1 MHTCGFYPVADLHR
15 PGKLLVLW
23 GSNPASTNEEG
34 QICSLLFRALK
45 GGTELMVVDPRRTD
59 LADRA
64 KFFLQVRPGSDHAL
78 ALAFLNVIVTE
89 ELFDRDFVKEWT
101 FGFEELAAHV
111 APFTP
116 ERMRETTWVEPD
128 LVREAAR
135 FYAAMRPA
143 AVQWGNPLEQTVH
156 TFDAVRALLCLMA
169 LCGNLDVPGG
179 NIQPSDPEILSLAKF
194 VRSDLLPSKR
204 KEMVHAFHGTI
215 PRMMTVPPAHFRK
228 AVLEGVPYPI
238 KGAYLQG
245 TNSLLTYADSRKTF
259 ETLMK
264 LDFLAVS
271 EIFMTPTAAL
281 ADVVLPAATTFE
293 FNDIGH
299 YGLGHGYLLARPKVV
314 DPPGECRPDLDIL
327 NELGKALTSPEH
339 WHENYE
345 DLLEEVLEPSG
356 LTFAE
361 FAETGYLKGEET
373 YRKYLSQG
381 FKTSTGK
388 VELLLSQAEK
398 FRLPSLPE
406 YEGLPEEDPEYPPCP
421 NELQEPLLPPF
432 LLPLGREAT
441 KTSTPPENRDSPQHG
456 RSPWDS
462 RGGRGGRRNPV
473 RRYHPGRAFD
483 GQDAR
488 PGVVLSA
495 YGWWFPEAGIER
507 LFDWEKSNFNMLT
520 STDKLGKAFGTPNLK
535 GIGCRIRKKG
545 F

>member
-1 MHTCGFYPVADLHR
+1 
-15 PGKLLVLW
+15 
-23 GSNPASTNEEG
+23 
-34 QICSLLFRALK
+34 
-45 GGTELMVVDPRRTD
+45 
-59 LADRA
+59 
-64 KFFLQVRPGSDHAL
+64 
-78 ALAFLNVIVTE
+78 TE

-143 AVQWGNPLEQTVH
+143 GVQWGNPLEQTVH
-156 TFDAVRALLCLMA
+156 TFDAVRSLLCLMA

-339 WHENYE
+339 WHENHE

-406 YEGLPEEDPEYPPCP
+406 YEGLPEEDPEYPLVLTSCKSRYYLHSSYRWVERLRKHRPHPKTEIHP
-421 NELQEPLLPPF
+421 NTAEAH
-432 LLPLGREAT
+432 GIREGDEVVVET
-441 KTSTPPENRDSPQHG
+441 
-456 RSPWDS
+456 
-462 RGGRGGRRNPV
+462 
-473 RRYHPGRAFD
+473 RYGAITQIAHLTDRMH
-483 GQDAR
+483 